1 MALLHSAA
9 DVQARHD
16 EDALALLD
24 ARPGLRGAFD
34 AERHESRPDR
44 RTLYFDAVTGWR
56 FVDLCDLCGGD
67 IGLLD
72 DPQPLA
78 ALCDACDELEQ
89 GEEPATSRGLDHL
102 AG

>member
-1 MALLHSAA
+1 MALLLSAA
-9 DVQARHD
+9 DVVARRD
-16 EDALALLD
+16 QDALARLD
-24 ARPGLRGAFD
+24 ERSGLREAFE
-34 AERHESRPDR
+34 AERDETRPDR

-56 FVDLCDLCGGD
+56 FIDLCDLCGGD

-78 ALCDACDELEQ
+78 ALCDSCDELERVDGRVGHEQ
-89 GEEPATSRGLDHL
+89 ARR

>member
-1 MALLHSAA
+1 MALLLSAA
-9 DVQARHD
+9 DVQTCHD
-16 EDALALLD
+16 EDALGRLD
-24 ARPGLRGAFD
+24 DRPGLREAFD
-34 AERHESRPDR
+34 AERGETRPDR

-78 ALCDACDELEQ
+78 ALCDRCDELE
-89 GEEPATSRGLDHL
+89 GADATAAL
-102 AG
+102 ADGRRAG